1 MTLFAHA
8 AHDNQVFMDALKKYY
23 RSGFDRQTIERL

>member
-8 AHDNQVFMDALKKYY
+8 SADNQVFMDALQKYF
-23 RSGFDRQTIERL
+23 GGEFDRMTIERL